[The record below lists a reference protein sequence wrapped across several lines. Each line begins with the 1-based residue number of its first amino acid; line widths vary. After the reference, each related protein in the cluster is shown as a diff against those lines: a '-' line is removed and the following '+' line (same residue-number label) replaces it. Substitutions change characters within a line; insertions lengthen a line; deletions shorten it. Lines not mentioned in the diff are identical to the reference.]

1 MNKDIKLR
9 KFIATTIKKYLSEN
23 KYVDDI
29 LDRKNKYGKI
39 SDTDKQYLDKYSK
52 GEDVSDLEKD
62 YDTFDEF
69 RKQIF
74 NKKPNPSWEFF
85 ISKGHHETI
94 PIFYNK
100 QTNEI
105 MERGSVRFE
114 GIGWLKIYIL
124 NPEEA
129 EKANESMQDE
139 LQDFLWKLIM
149 ETDTY
154 IKDKYVGY
162 NQTQV
167 MKNLNKMNVS
177 FDKKVNSDN
186 SVDIRIW
193 DYESNIK
200 MKIVFKSVDKIL
212 KSF

>member
-1 MNKDIKLR
+1 MKNDKLKRFIK
-9 KFIATTIKKYLSEN
+9 TTIREFLNEN
-23 KYVDDI
+23 EYVDDI

-39 SDTDKQYLDKYSK
+39 SDDDKEYLDKYSK
-52 GEDVSDLEKD
+52 GEDVSDLEKN
-62 YDTFDEF
+62 YDEF
-69 RKQIF
+69 EKIRKSIF
-74 NKKPNPSWEFF
+74 DRKPNPSWEFF
-85 ISKGHHETI
+85 ISKGFQETI
-94 PIFYNK
+94 PIFYDK

-105 MERGSVRFE
+105 MERGSVRYE
-114 GIGWLKIYIL
+114 GVDGFKIYII

-129 EKANESMQDE
+129 EKANKSMQDE

-154 IKDKYVGY
+154 INNKYVGY

-177 FDKKVNSDN
+177 FNKKVNSDN
-186 SVDIRIW
+186 SIDIRIW

-200 MKIVFKSVDKIL
+200 MKIVFQKRG
-212 KSF
+212 

>member
-1 MNKDIKLR
+1 MENNKLKRFIK
-9 KFIATTIKKYLSEN
+9 TTIREFLNEN

-39 SDTDKQYLDKYSK
+39 SDDDKEYLDKYSK
-52 GEDVSDLEKD
+52 GEDVSDLEKN
-62 YDTFDEF
+62 YDEF
-69 RKQIF
+69 EKIRKSIF
-74 NKKPNPSWEFF
+74 NRKPDPSWEFF

-94 PIFYNK
+94 PIFYDK

-105 MERGSVRFE
+105 MERGSVIFE
-114 GIGWLKIYIL
+114 GIGWFKIYII

-129 EKANESMQDE
+129 EKANESTQDE
-139 LQDFLWKLIM
+139 LQDFLWKLVM

-154 IKDKYVGY
+154 IKGEYVGY

-177 FDKKVNSDN
+177 FDKKVNQDN

-200 MKIVFKSVDKIL
+200 MKIVFQKRG
-212 KSF
+212 

>member
-1 MNKDIKLR
+1 MENDKLK
-9 KFIATTIKKYLSEN
+9 KFIKTTIREFLNEN

-39 SDTDKQYLDKYSK
+39 SDEDKEYLDKYSK
-52 GEDVSDLEKD
+52 GEDVSDLEKN
-62 YDTFDEF
+62 YDEF
-69 RKQIF
+69 EKIRKSIF
-74 NKKPNPSWEFF
+74 NRKPNPSWEFF
-85 ISKGHHETI
+85 ISKGFQETI
-94 PIFYNK
+94 PIFYDK

-105 MERGSVRFE
+105 MERGSVRYE
-114 GIGWLKIYIL
+114 GVDGFKIYII

-129 EKANESMQDE
+129 EKANKSMQDE
-139 LQDFLWKLIM
+139 LQDFLWKLVM

-177 FDKKVNSDN
+177 FNKKVNSDN

-200 MKIVFKSVDKIL
+200 MKIVFQKRG
-212 KSF
+212 

>member
-1 MNKDIKLR
+1 MENDKLK
-9 KFIATTIKKYLSEN
+9 KFIKTTIREFLIEN

-39 SDTDKQYLDKYSK
+39 IDDDKEYLDKYSK
-52 GEDVSDLEKD
+52 GEDVSDLEKN
-62 YDTFDEF
+62 YDEF
-69 RKQIF
+69 EKIRKYIF
-74 NKKPNPSWEFF
+74 DRKPKPSWDFF
-85 ISKGHHETI
+85 ISKGFQETI
-94 PIFYNK
+94 PIFYDK

-114 GIGWLKIYIL
+114 GIGWFKIYIL

-129 EKANESMQDE
+129 EKANKSIQDE
-139 LQDFLWKLIM
+139 LQDFLWKLVM

-154 IKDKYVGY
+154 INDEYVGY

-177 FDKKVNSDN
+177 FDKKVNSNN
-186 SVDIRIW
+186 SIDIRIW

-200 MKIVFKSVDKIL
+200 MKIVFQKRG
-212 KSF
+212 

>member
-1 MNKDIKLR
+1 MSKDMKLR
-9 KFIATTIKKYLSEN
+9 KFIATTIREYLNEN
-23 KYVDDI
+23 KYVDSI

-39 SDTDKQYLDKYSK
+39 SDTDKEYLDKYSK
-52 GEDVSDLEKD
+52 GDDVSDLEKD
-62 YDTFDEF
+62 YDTFEEF

-74 NKKPNPSWEFF
+74 NRKPNPSWEFF

-100 QTNEI
+100 STKEI
-105 MERGSVRFE
+105 IERGSVRFE
-114 GIGWLKIYIL
+114 DIGWFKIYII

-129 EKANESMQDE
+129 EKANKSMQDE
-139 LQDFLWKLIM
+139 LQDFLWKLVM

-154 IKDKYVGY
+154 INDKYIGY

-200 MKIVFKSVDKIL
+200 MKIVFQKRG
-212 KSF
+212 